1 MFFYKNNFISI
12 LDLIKFYLNQEKKI
26 IFLIDKKNIIFF
38 FFIPL
43 FMFILYRNC
52 IGLLPF
58 VFTSTRQIRLSFSLS
73 LPLWLRLILI
83 AFKKLINFFSH
94 LVPYGCP
101 RVLMPFM
108 VLIELI
114 RLLIRPITLAVR
126 LSANIIA
133 GHLIMTLV
141 RIGSFINS
149 FVLIF
154 SIFAEIIIRVLE
166 IRVAFIQP
174 YVFFILLTLYREE
187 N

>member
-1 MFFYKNNFISI
+1 
-12 LDLIKFYLNQEKKI
+12 
-26 IFLIDKKNIIFF
+26 
-38 FFIPL
+38 
-43 FMFILYRNC
+43 
-52 IGLLPF
+52 
-58 VFTSTRQIRLSFSLS
+58 
-73 LPLWLRLILI
+73 
-83 AFKKLINFFSH
+83 
-94 LVPYGCP
+94 
-101 RVLMPFM
+101 MPFM